1 MTETIR
7 VTEDMVSLR
16 SDRPKHIGAR
26 IDVEVKLPEGVFL
39 ESFTLNGTITSCEY
53 VSNLPATRL
62 PTPETAF
69 SLCAGTSGNG
79 GQVATHAGIEAS
91 SCTWRWQAGGG
102 QVATG
107 ASIEAARCARHWQ
120 AGNGL
125 GSYILE
131 MKIGDISP
139 INTKILKAYIDF
151 LGREDMLK
159 GIKIDLKA
167 LQEVF
172 SHFGERLNQ
181 LRATSELTRSK
192 LEGVLELLMRNSGK
206 KITIH

>member
-7 VTEDMVSLR
+7 VTEDTVTLR

-53 VSNLPATRL
+53 VSNLPAT
-62 PTPETAF
+62 
-69 SLCAGTSGNG
+69 
-79 GQVATHAGIEAS
+79 
-91 SCTWRWQAGGG
+91 
-102 QVATG
+102 G
-107 ASIEAARCARHWQ
+107 ASIEAAQCARRWQ

-139 INTKILKAYIDF
+139 INRKILKAYIDF

-167 LQEVF
+167 LQEAF

-181 LRATSELTRSK
+181 LRATSELIRSK
-192 LEGVLELLMRNSGK
+192 LQGVLELLMRNSRR

>member
-1 MTETIR
+1 M
-7 VTEDMVSLR
+7 
-16 SDRPKHIGAR
+16 
-26 IDVEVKLPEGVFL
+26 
-39 ESFTLNGTITSCEY
+39 
-53 VSNLPATRL
+53 
-62 PTPETAF
+62 
-69 SLCAGTSGNG
+69 
-79 GQVATHAGIEAS
+79 
-91 SCTWRWQAGGG
+91 
-102 QVATG
+102 
-107 ASIEAARCARHWQ
+107 
-120 AGNGL
+120 

-139 INTKILKAYIDF
+139 INRKILKAYIDF

-181 LRATSELTRSK
+181 LRATSELIRSK
-192 LEGVLELLMRNSGK
+192 LEGVLELLMRNSGR

>member
-7 VTEDMVSLR
+7 VTEDMVTLR
-16 SDRPKHIGAR
+16 SDRPKHIGTK

-53 VSNLPATRL
+53 LSNLPATRL
-62 PTPETAF
+62 PAPRSPGSYNASTH
-69 SLCAGTSGNG
+69 GN
-79 GQVATHAGIEAS
+79 
-91 SCTWRWQAGGG
+91 GG

-107 ASIEAARCARHWQ
+107 ASIEAAQCARRWQ

-139 INTKILKAYIDF
+139 INRKILKAYIDF

-181 LRATSELTRSK
+181 LRATSELIRSK
-192 LEGVLELLMRNSGK
+192 LEGVLELLMRNSGR